1 MAIPLAAVTMGLD
14 FAGKIAG
21 GISGS
26 QKAREDAKQRAREL
40 AQEQQQFTANLGENQ
55 RQFNAG
61 YGQKA
66 FDQNLNANT
75 AYGDRAQSVNR
86 ELETLPMRD
95 KAQAL
100 LMQRMGAPAQQVQ
113 ARSLAGGTASLAGG
127 TQPQGMPY
135 NLEANRQ
142 QAANYKAGDG
152 GMTGDVQKE
161 LLSRY
166 MDVPKTPEME
176 QPKTKSPAEIDY
188 AIRLKDQEL
197 SKPYWVMEKDL
208 FGNLRPVEKRRP
220 RGEID
225 RELQL
230 YRSQLEAGK

>member
-1 MAIPLAAVTMGLD
+1 MMAIPLAAVTMGLD

-100 LMQRMGAPAQQVQ
+100 LMQRMGAPAQQTT
-113 ARSLAGGTASLAGG
+113 ARSLAGGGTDALRGG
-127 TQPQGMPY
+127 GAPQMPY
-135 NLEANRQ
+135 DLNAFKAQAEA
-142 QAANYKAGDG
+142 YKAGDG
-152 GMTGDVQKE
+152 GMTGDVQRQ
-161 LLSRY
+161 LLARY
-166 MDVPKTPEME
+166 MAPPTAPSAADLPKA
-176 QPKTKSPAEIDY
+176 QDIN
-188 AIRLKDQEL
+188 AIEAQVAQQMAQWEAQGMK
-197 SKPYWVMEKDL
+197 V
-208 FGNLRPVEKRRP
+208 G
-220 RGEID
+220 D
-225 RELQL
+225 RE
-230 YRSQLEAGK
+230 RAGIALRQRLMAGGSR